1 MLCAGGGGRADYGA
15 MPYFHSFWPSDNT
28 DPLGRIKI
36 QWGFGHFFPGST
48 MAAHV
53 TRMGKRHLKLAIDVA
68 LSGTFGID
76 LALDKATPEERRQ
89 LAQGVKLYKDEIRD
103 LVMFGELY
111 RLVSPYENPMAS
123 MSYVSKDKKEGVVY
137 IYQIEDGGVPQVRL
151 DGLDPKRRYTVRE
164 VGLPDKMSPRF
175 LTATYTGQELME
187 RGLDN
192 PLSSQFDSAVL
203 RVSAL

>member
-1 MLCAGGGGRADYGA
+1 
-15 MPYFHSFWPSDNT
+15 
-28 DPLGRIKI
+28 
-36 QWGFGHFFPGST
+36 

>member
-1 MLCAGGGGRADYGA
+1 
-15 MPYFHSFWPSDNT
+15 
-28 DPLGRIKI
+28 
-36 QWGFGHFFPGST
+36 
-48 MAAHV
+48 
-53 TRMGKRHLKLAIDVA
+53 
-68 LSGTFGID
+68 
-76 LALDKATPEERRQ
+76 
-89 LAQGVKLYKDEIRD
+89 
-103 LVMFGELY
+103 MFGELY

-164 VGLPDKMSPRF
+164 VGLPDKMSPRV